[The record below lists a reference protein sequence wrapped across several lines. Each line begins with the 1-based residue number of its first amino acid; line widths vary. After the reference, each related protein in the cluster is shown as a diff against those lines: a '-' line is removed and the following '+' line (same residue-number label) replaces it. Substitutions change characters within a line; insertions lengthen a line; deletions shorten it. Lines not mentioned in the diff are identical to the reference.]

1 MFHWFVA
8 GQVQISQSRKW
19 WKILKRNI
27 FRFISFH
34 FNSFHLFNLLL
45 VLIFIV
51 SFHLLFFC
59 FYFDFYN
66 TFLFCLAWTLFRK
79 TLCQNFATLIYYVHT
94 VLCLKIFKSIFVTF
108 YYISNFVYI
117 FTELKGPV
125 GQIYPSDRSVL
136 AVEQNKTLIP
146 PSYSRYLAFGYADLS
161 LRIGSYD
168 TDKASTV
175 FEGTQSGEV
184 KCAVCPNSK
193 LVITGGLSTVSWPLK
208 NSQ

>member
-1 MFHWFVA
+1 M
-8 GQVQISQSRKW
+8 
-19 WKILKRNI
+19 
-27 FRFISFH
+27 
-34 FNSFHLFNLLL
+34 
-45 VLIFIV
+45 
-51 SFHLLFFC
+51 
-59 FYFDFYN
+59 
-66 TFLFCLAWTLFRK
+66 
-79 TLCQNFATLIYYVHT
+79 
-94 VLCLKIFKSIFVTF
+94 CLKNNSMNWLKKITF
-108 YYISNFVYI
+108 CDFFTSFQTLYISSYLFI
-117 FTELKGPV
+117 ELKGPV

-193 LVITGGLSTVSWPLK
+193 LVITGGLSTVSWHLK
-208 NSQ
+208 NCVR